1 MRLNEKIYMF
11 FMILQVSGD
20 EVYDL
25 LSSGREEGPIIIY
38 HASKERNQSS
48 SSVPST
54 TTTTTEKPLVNVV
67 AEVLLEDTSALLL
80 HSILKK
86 EGEGEGEGA
95 PAKKPLNIFQKKPM
109 FTNEYGSTS
118 VADETDSELL
128 KHANKGV
135 FSVKLEP
142 VSGSSSSSSNNYW
155 VMVENARHFIKHAS
169 WKCLESLNEIY
180 NKQLLFTLT
189 QCIMKRVLESFN
201 DCILRNYDRTKK

>member
-1 MRLNEKIYMF
+1 
-11 FMILQVSGD
+11 MILQVSGD

-48 SSVPST
+48 SSVPS
-54 TTTTTEKPLVNVV
+54 TTTTEKPLVNVV

-109 FTNEYGSTS
+109 FANEYGSTS
-118 VADETDSELL
+118 VADETDSKLL

-135 FSVKLEP
+135 FSVKLKP
-142 VSGSSSSSSNNYW
+142 VSGNRSSSNNYW

-169 WKCLESLNEIY
+169 WIQCLESLNEIY

-189 QCIMKRVLESFN
+189 QCVMKRVLESFN